1 MSRTMK
7 VIKGLV
13 AVFGFLLISESV
25 AQSRY
30 VNEKFCFSINNP
42 STRLDADVSPDGA
55 GVKYTLGPDCTKT
68 DQCNTVSVFGD
79 YLTYTVDYDPVK
91 ELVDDFV
98 AKGWAFHKQKITS
111 HHKQHWQEVK
121 LIKQPGQREVM
132 IVGFTSKHTIPA
144 IAYRI
149 ISESSQE
156 NRKEMHKTIQ
166 NIVDGWQNSDP
177 CQ

>member
-1 MSRTMK
+1 MK
-7 VIKGLV
+7 SIKFIYSIL
-13 AVFGFLLISESV
+13 AVFGFFWISESV

-30 VNEKFCFSINNP
+30 SNEKFCFSIINP
-42 STRLDADVSPDGA
+42 STKVETDVSPDGA
-55 GVKYTLGPDCTKT
+55 GIKYTIGSDCAKT
-68 DQCNTVSVFGD
+68 DQCNTVSVFGE

-98 AKGWAFHKQKITS
+98 AKGWTFQKQKITS

-121 LIKQPGQREVM
+121 LIKQPGQREVV

-144 IAYRI
+144 IAYHI